1 MTALSFP
8 SLGDL
13 ALSAFKT
20 DDGRDRFSAALKE
33 EEQKEA
39 EMYEALINDSA
50 DYFIQKSSPAEQTGR
65 SLIKVLTRSAHSNVK
80 VQMTVFMCTDVKKE
94 FMALSHVD
102 IHDADDMISR
112 AAPDSGIV
120 YGGKANDIS
129 PFDEFM
135 QTCIL

>member
-1 MTALSFP
+1 MTSFSFP

-39 EMYEALINDSA
+39 EMYEALINNKV

-65 SLIKVLTRSAHSNVK
+65 SLINVWTRSVHPNIK
-80 VQMTVFMCTDVKKE
+80 VQMTVFMCTDVKRE

-112 AAPDSGIV
+112 AAPNSGMV
-120 YGGKANDIS
+120 YGGKADDAS

-135 QTCIL
+135 QTYIL